1 MIRATIRVQSC
12 VMVSSLALALVSA
25 GCKSELDNK
34 QSAQVSEPLTQAEK
48 PSVEPVKAGESRT
61 LHVDTQTS
69 SIGFVAAKV
78 SRDHQG
84 SFKISAGKVDL
95 QGNTPTRLEMT
106 VRLDS
111 VETDESKLTSHLKT
125 EDFFH
130 VEKYPTSHFVATQ
143 FASRSEGGTHTVTG
157 ELELHGVKKQI
168 SFPATISVQGNTASG
183 KAEFKI
189 NRKDFGIVY
198 PGMPDDLIKDEVL
211 LKLDLRFKI

>member
-1 MIRATIRVQSC
+1 VQRG
-12 VMVSSLALALVSA
+12 ALISALVLVLASA

-34 QSAQVSEPLTQAEK
+34 QSAQVTEPATQTEK
-48 PSVEPVKAGESRT
+48 PSVEPTKAGESRT

-69 SIGFVAAKV
+69 RVGFVAAKV

-95 QGNTPTRLEMT
+95 QGNTPTRIEMT
-106 VRLDS
+106 VRMDS
-111 VETDESKLTSHLKT
+111 VETDETKLTSHLKT
-125 EDFFH
+125 KDFF
-130 VEKYPTSHFVATQ
+130 EIERYPSAHFVATQ
-143 FASRSEGGTHTVTG
+143 FVARSEGGTHTVTG
-157 ELELHGVKKQI
+157 ELELHGVKKQL
-168 SFPATISVQGNTASG
+168 SFPATISVQENAASG